1 MGTIIEIIKK
11 PVISGI
17 PVEIDL
23 TALVGRRII
32 GTREPGGYLVDR
44 KELIKELK
52 TVKSLTKEDVK
63 LLKQQKIDRVKL
75 FISLEY
81 CEAVFQ

>member
-11 PVISGI
+11 PVILGI
-17 PVEIDL
+17 PNGIDL
-23 TALVGRRII
+23 TFLVRRRIT
-32 GTREPGGYLVDR
+32 GMRESNGYLIDGS
-44 KELIKELK
+44 ELIRELETIK
-52 TVKSLTKEDVK
+52 GLTKEVK
-63 LLKQQKIDRVKL
+63 MLKQQKIDRVKL